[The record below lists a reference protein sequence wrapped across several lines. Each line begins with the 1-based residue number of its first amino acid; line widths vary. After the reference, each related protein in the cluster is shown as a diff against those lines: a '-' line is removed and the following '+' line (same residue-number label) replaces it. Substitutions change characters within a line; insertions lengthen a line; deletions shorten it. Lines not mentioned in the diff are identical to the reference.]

1 VNRYAKASSL
11 EKLVTI
17 LILDDEFDLVTLL
30 KQGLE
35 RRGFRV
41 FSFTDPFLALE
52 HFKINALD
60 CDLVISDLRMPGM
73 NGFEF
78 LTKIKEIRSDIK
90 IFLMTAFD
98 VSDMRSSIAISS
110 LKVNEYIV
118 KPFSIQNLNFIIDKY
133 VSLKNKNNN
142 S

>member
-1 VNRYAKASSL
+1 MKRYAKASSL
-11 EKLVTI
+11 EKVVTI
-17 LILDDEFDLVTLL
+17 LILDDEFDLVTIL

-60 CDLVISDLRMPGM
+60 YDLVISDLRMPGM

-78 LTKIKEIRSDIK
+78 LTKVREIRTDAK
-90 IFLMTAFD
+90 IFLMTAFE
-98 VSDMRSSIAISS
+98 VNDMKSSLVISS
-110 LKVNEYIV
+110 LKINEFIV
-118 KPFSIQNLNFIIDKY
+118 KPFSIQSLNVIVDKY
-133 VSLKNKNNN
+133 VSLKNNT

>member
-1 VNRYAKASSL
+1 MKRYAKASSL
-11 EKLVTI
+11 EKVVTI
-17 LILDDEFDLVTLL
+17 LILDDDFELVMLL

-52 HFKINALD
+52 HFKINALN

-78 LTKIKEIRSDIK
+78 LTKVREIRTDIK
-90 IFLMTAFD
+90 IFLMTAFE
-98 VSDMRSSIAISS
+98 VSDMQSSLAISS
-110 LKVNEYIV
+110 LKINEFIV
-118 KPFSIQNLNFIIDKY
+118 KPFSIQNLNMIIDKY
-133 VSLKNKNNN
+133 ISLKNNN

>member
-1 VNRYAKASSL
+1 MNRYAKASSL

-17 LILDDEFDLVTLL
+17 LILDDEFDLVMLL

-118 KPFSIQNLNFIIDKY
+118 KPFSIQNLIVIIDKY
-133 VSLKNKNNN
+133 ISLKNNNN

>member
-1 VNRYAKASSL
+1 MKRYAKNSPF
-11 EKLVTI
+11 EKVVTI
-17 LILDDEFDLVTLL
+17 LIVDDEFDLVTIL

-52 HFKINALD
+52 HFKINAPN

-78 LTKIKEIRSDIK
+78 LTKVRELRTDIK
-90 IFLMTAFD
+90 IFLMTAFE
-98 VSDMRSSIAISS
+98 VSDMKSSLAISS
-110 LKVNEYIV
+110 LKINEFIV
-118 KPFSIQNLNFIIDKY
+118 KPFSLQSLNMIIDKY
-133 VSLKNKNNN
+133 VSLKNNT

>member
-1 VNRYAKASSL
+1 MKRYAKASSF
-11 EKLVTI
+11 EKVVTI
-17 LILDDEFDLVTLL
+17 LILDDEYDLVTLL

-52 HFKINALD
+52 HFRINAPN

-78 LTKIKEIRSDIK
+78 LTKVREISSDIK
-90 IFLMTAFD
+90 IFLMTAFE
-98 VSDMRSSIAISS
+98 VSDMQSSLAISS
-110 LKVNEYIV
+110 LKINEFIV
-118 KPFSIQNLNFIIDKY
+118 KPFSIQNLYVIIDKY
-133 VSLKNKNNN
+133 VSLKNNN

>member
-1 VNRYAKASSL
+1 MKRSSKFSSFP
-11 EKLVTI
+11 EVVTI
-17 LILDDEFDLVTLL
+17 LILDDEFDLVTVL

-52 HFKINALD
+52 HFKINAHN

-78 LTKIKEIRSDIK
+78 LTKAREIRSDIM
-90 IFLMTAFD
+90 IFLMTAFEVND
-98 VSDMRSSIAISS
+98 LNLSVAISS
-110 LKVNEYIV
+110 LKIDEFLL
-118 KPFSIQNLNFIIDKY
+118 KPFSIQNLNVIIDKH
-133 VSLKNKNNN
+133 VSLKNDN
-142 S
+142 